1 MSNLKNPLL
10 ALLSFTFFWNCGYLH
25 FYVLASDSYPAQTA
39 PLVQIVPLSSTKTWD
54 TQVERNAEYHHMG
67 LQWSVTEKVHW
78 KQFAKKSLG
87 NHLDGYPKLK
97 KEEMP
102 L

>member
-1 MSNLKNPLL
+1 
-10 ALLSFTFFWNCGYLH
+10 
-25 FYVLASDSYPAQTA
+25 
-39 PLVQIVPLSSTKTWD
+39 
-54 TQVERNAEYHHMG
+54 MG

-87 NHLDGYPKLK
+87 NHLDSYFKLK

-102 L
+102 LLKK

>member
-1 MSNLKNPLL
+1 VDLYILMSLL
-10 ALLSFTFFWNCGYLH
+10 ETAGLLRPHTLCVQALMPT
-25 FYVLASDSYPAQTA
+25 
-39 PLVQIVPLSSTKTWD
+39 VPLSTTETWD
-54 TQVERNAEYHHMG
+54 TQVELNTEEHHMG

-87 NHLDGYPKLK
+87 NHLDGYFKLK

>member
-1 MSNLKNPLL
+1 
-10 ALLSFTFFWNCGYLH
+10 
-25 FYVLASDSYPAQTA
+25 
-39 PLVQIVPLSSTKTWD
+39 
-54 TQVERNAEYHHMG
+54 MG